1 MKPSSLSSGSQFF
14 PTRKLPFHTM
24 KRIER
29 CTAEAIASAQKGQQ
43 RAQALALGVA
53 FGLSGRLRWGVN
65 KVVRTTLL
73 APTFSQ
79 SRQPPL
85 VKGAAR
91 LEDQLN
97 DAA

>member
-1 MKPSSLSSGSQFF
+1 
-14 PTRKLPFHTM
+14 M

-65 KVVRTTLL
+65 KVVRTLL